1 MAAKS
6 TQTLLH
12 RQQLSQSLPKAQP
25 PIRRMNRRP
34 FDPTRKDSVLS
45 RTASHGYLLLQ
56 FTQRCLSQN
65 DRSGFPQLLRDEGIT
80 VRVVAFKQDRAECR
94 RHSFYIKLILDD
106 DRNAM
111 KRAGKTRSLECR
123 IQAVRLFKRLWIDCD
138 DRIDSRPLLVV
149 RVDPLQIKL
158 DELMRGRP
166 SGLVS
171 VLNGLDCGFLKAERL
186 SLARGF
192 AGP

>member
-1 MAAKS
+1 MGIS
-6 TQTLLH
+6 
-12 RQQLSQSLPKAQP
+12 SS
-25 PIRRMNRRP
+25 
-34 FDPTRKDSVLS
+34 
-45 RTASHGYLLLQ
+45 Q
-56 FTQRCLSQN
+56 FTERCLSQN

-158 DELMRGRP
+158 DELMRGQP

-171 VLNGLDCGFLKAERL
+171 VLHRLDCGFLEAERL

-192 AGP
+192 ARPQKDGKDQYSSPNQFLPNHREPPL